1 MPART
6 LYLVRHG
13 SADAWGQLT
22 EEGREQSRLLGR
34 RLARLPID
42 VVWHS
47 PLPRAAESARIMGEA
62 IPRVLMDEAAELVDH
77 VPFVPDRDHLSP
89 SWRGFFDGYDDRA
102 AEAGRHTAGQLVN
115 EPSHLPAELRW
126 TGFGGDGQR

>member
-1 MPART
+1 MPARA
-6 LYLVRHG
+6 LCLVRHR

-22 EEGREQSRLLGR
+22 EEGREQSRLIGR
-34 RLARLPID
+34 RLALLPID

-77 VPFVPDRDHLSP
+77 VPFVPDRDHLS
-89 SWRGFFDGYDDRA
+89 SWQGFFDGYDDRA
-102 AEAGRHTAGQLVN
+102 AEAGRHPALQLVN
-115 EPSHLPAELRW
+115 GPSHLPAELRW